1 MDFKLKGKVA
11 LISASSRGIGKA
23 VAKELAMEGCKVII
37 CARTKDSLNA
47 TKREIEEET
56 NSEVVAV
63 TANITKYADIK
74 KVVDE
79 GLAAFGRIDILVN
92 NSGGPSPGFFLE
104 LDDNIWYN
112 AIDLLLMSMVR
123 FTRLVLPGM
132 QERKWGRIIN
142 LTSFAVKQ
150 PVDNLILSNSI
161 RLAIIGFAKTL
172 SNQVGKDNITVNN
185 ITQGL
190 TLTERVKQLAQ
201 NIAANKNIEI
211 EKVFE
216 NWKQEIP
223 VRRLAEPEEI
233 AAVVAFLASKRAS
246 FINGATIQVDG
257 GQIKFVM

>member
-1 MDFKLKGKVA
+1 M
-11 LISASSRGIGKA
+11 
-23 VAKELAMEGCKVII
+23 
-37 CARTKDSLNA
+37 
-47 TKREIEEET
+47 
-56 NSEVVAV
+56 
-63 TANITKYADIK
+63 
-74 KVVDE
+74 
-79 GLAAFGRIDILVN
+79 
-92 NSGGPSPGFFLE
+92 
-104 LDDNIWYN
+104 
-112 AIDLLLMSMVR
+112 
-123 FTRLVLPGM
+123 
-132 QERKWGRIIN
+132 
-142 LTSFAVKQ
+142 
-150 PVDNLILSNSI
+150 DNLILSNSI

>member
-11 LISASSRGIGKA
+11 LVSASSRGIGKA

-63 TANITKYADIK
+63 TAIITKYADIK

-79 GLAAFGRIDILVN
+79 GLAAFGKIDILVN
-92 NSGGPSPGFFLE
+92 NSGGPPPGFFLE
-104 LDDNIWYN
+104 LNDNTWYN
-112 AIDLLLMSMVR
+112 AIDLLLMSTVR

-190 TLTERVKQLAQ
+190 TLTEKVKQLAQ
-201 NIAANKNIEI
+201 NIATNKNIEV

-246 FINGATIQVDG
+246 FINVATIQVDG

>member
-1 MDFKLKGKVA
+1 MDLKLKGKVA

-63 TANITKYADIK
+63 TANITKYTDIK

-79 GLAAFGRIDILVN
+79 GLAAFGKIDILVN
-92 NSGGPSPGFFLE
+92 NSGGPPPGFFLE
-104 LDDNIWYN
+104 LDDNTWYN
-112 AIDLLLMSMVR
+112 AIDLLLMSTVR

-172 SNQVGKDNITVNN
+172 SYQVGKDNITVNN

-201 NIAANKNIEI
+201 NIAANKNIEV

-233 AAVVAFLASKRAS
+233 AAVVAFLASERAS

>member
-74 KVVDE
+74 KVIDE

-92 NSGGPSPGFFLE
+92 NSGGPPPGFFLE

-172 SNQVGKDNITVNN
+172 SNQVGKDNITVNK